1 MAESIV
7 SKPSRTSSHRSAAS
21 SARRTPATAASRRAT
36 SAAGSTVAAAARTAC
51 TSSSDI
57 AWRGSAL
64 VERRRASDAAL
75 RRCPAPP
82 HRLRQRGPERGVLV
96 ADGGVVDAGAAK
108 ACVPALDIAHRQ
120 AGERDP
126 HDRVVLDGPHAALL
140 VACRG
145 RRPGRQ
151 VLRDPRVERVG
162 DGPSG
167 GRAAALPARSSSFGD
182 PPRLA
187 LAAPHRPRR
196 LGGPAVGPAT
206 GEDADLPDPRA
217 LLADRRHRGDPSRDG
232 VGMTGSS
239 RAAARPTAVSQN
251 LLHAQA
257 GDGPGDDQPLDL
269 RGAFEDV

>member
-7 SKPSRTSSHRSAAS
+7 SKPSRTSSHRNAAS
-21 SARRTPATAASRRAT
+21 SARRTPATAANRRAT

-82 HRLRQRGPERGVLV
+82 HRLRQRRPERGVLV
-96 ADGGVVDAGAAK
+96 ADGRVVDAGAAQS
-108 ACVPALDIAHRQ
+108 CVPALDVAHRQ

-151 VLRDPRVERVG
+151 VLRDPRIEGVA
-162 DGPSG
+162 DGPTG
-167 GRAAALPARSSSFGD
+167 GRAAVAGSLQVVGD

-187 LAAPHRPRR
+187 LAAPHRARR
-196 LGGPAVGPAT
+196 LGGLAVGPTT
-206 GEDADLPDPRA
+206 GEDPDLPDT
-217 LLADRRHRGDPSRDG
+217 RRFSRIVATTDDPSRDG
-232 VGMTGSS
+232 VGMTVMPSD
-239 RAAARPTAVSQN
+239 RPETVSQIYSTRRPEI
-251 LLHAQA
+251 A
-257 GDGPGDDQPLDL
+257 
-269 RGAFEDV
+269 RR